1 MAMPVSDPKIVCVGS
16 GLGQN
21 GSTSKR
27 GACTV
32 CAETAAETVMSATN
46 GSSAFDF
53 IGLSRVTL
61 FRTSGVILRCARRAG
76 QRLLILVIGVALLV
90 MRPTTSEAHEIP
102 GSVAV

>member
-1 MAMPVSDPKIVCVGS
+1 MPVSDPKIVCVGS

-32 CAETAAETVMSATN
+32 CAEAAAETVMSAKT

-53 IGLSRVTL
+53 IVLSRVTL
-61 FRTSGVILRCARRAG
+61 FRTSGGILRRPRRAG
-76 QRLLILVIGVALLV
+76 QRLLVLMIGLALLV
-90 MRPTTSEAHEIP
+90 VRPTTSEAHEIP